1 MTVKKNKK
9 SDVLAKQAFI
19 KELETRGFQAR
30 VTGAPADITATRD
43 GETWFYEIK
52 MTHRTD
58 RYFGAATMTEWK
70 QALKDSAHYRF
81 VVVKAD
87 ETDTV
92 FEFKEYSVEEF
103 MQYSTIPPF
112 KVYFNV
118 PVDGSE
124 VPLRKRGGETRAVLL
139 TKEGFNKLMAC
150 YESLKEA

>member
-1 MTVKKNKK
+1 MTEKINKK

-19 KELETRGFQAR
+19 HELETRGFQAR

-43 GETWFYEIK
+43 GETWYYEIK

-81 VVVKAD
+81 VVVMAD

-92 FEFKEYSVEEF
+92 FEFNEYTVEEF
-103 MQYSTIPPF
+103 MTYSTIPPF

-118 PVDGSE
+118 PVDGSDA
-124 VPLRKRGGETRAVLL
+124 PQNKRKGETRAVLL
-139 TKEGFNKLMAC
+139 TKEGFYKLMEC
-150 YESLKEA
+150 YESLKTT

>member
-1 MTVKKNKK
+1 MTEKKNKK

-43 GETWFYEIK
+43 GQTWYFEIK

-87 ETDTV
+87 EADAV
-92 FEFKEYSVEEF
+92 FYFKEYSVEEF

-124 VPLRKRGGETRAVLL
+124 APLRKMGGETRAVLL
-139 TKEGFNKLMAC
+139 TKEGFHKLMAC
-150 YESLKEA
+150 YESLKDA